1 MPAKC
6 FECGKSGHVAG
17 DCPDREVTNPSDKPM
32 WCRNCDRRSR
42 LVMTGDAASRCPRC
56 HPLAHLPLVQH
67 VRCPGCRMVVYS
79 WDTSECGRH
88 SSPVKTADTR
98 LEREEIALIISGEVK
113 RHPTPGA
120 E

>member
-32 WCRNCDRRSR
+32 WCHNCDRRSR
-42 LVMTGDAASRCPRC
+42 LVMTGDTASRCPRC

-79 WDTSECGRH
+79 WDINECGRH
-88 SSPVKTADTR
+88 SSPVMTADNR
-98 LEREEIALIISGEVK
+98 PEREEIALIISGEVK
-113 RHPTPGA
+113 RHPSQGG